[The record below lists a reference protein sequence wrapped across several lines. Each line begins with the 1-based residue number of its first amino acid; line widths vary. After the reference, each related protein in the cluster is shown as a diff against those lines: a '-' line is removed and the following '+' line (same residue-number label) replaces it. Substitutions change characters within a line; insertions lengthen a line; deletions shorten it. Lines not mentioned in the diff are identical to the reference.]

1 MLLIITDR
9 NDFTADYVIAFL
21 IEKGLQYTRLN
32 SEDIGDA
39 DVHLLFK
46 SSKNSHSL
54 RIVDVKIDINTIT
67 SVWYRR
73 RFFPKVPSFVRR
85 TDKEFAF
92 GELIHLFE
100 GLLPGP
106 ETHWVD
112 YPTKVWRAE
121 RKLQQLVV
129 APNFG
134 FKIPD
139 TQVSTNPISLRQF
152 YKKCDGEVV
161 CKPIFRGLHVQGKGA
176 KAAYTRKVCELELDE
191 ISENK
196 IFPTLLQK
204 RIRKTKD
211 LRITVV
217 GQQFFGVEILTPAD
231 IIDWREPDASPNYR
245 FFDVPSDLMNR
256 CLEFLKYF
264 GLSYGAFDFA
274 VSKNGTIFFLE
285 LNAVGEWAWLDRE
298 LDLGIRPTLVQHL
311 YKKSEEFV

>member
-9 NDFTADYVIAFL
+9 KDFTADYVIAFL
-21 IEKGLQYTRLN
+21 IEKGLPYTRLN

-39 DVHLLFK
+39 DVDLIFN
-46 SSKNSHSL
+46 SSKNSRSL
-54 RIVDVKIDINTIT
+54 FIVKEKIDINAIT

-85 TDKEFAF
+85 TDQEFAF

-106 ETHWVD
+106 EIHWVD
-112 YPTKVWRAE
+112 YPAKVWRAE

-129 APNFG
+129 APHFG

-139 TQVSTNPISLRQF
+139 TQVSTDPISLRQF
-152 YKKCDGEVV
+152 YKKYDGEIV
-161 CKPIFRGLHVQGKGA
+161 CKPIFRGIHVHGKEA
-176 KAAYTRKVCELELDE
+176 KAAYTRKVSDLELDE
-191 ISENK
+191 LCGNK

-204 RIRKTKD
+204 RIRKKRD

-217 GQQFFGVEILTPAD
+217 GQQFFGVEILTSTD
-231 IIDWREPDASPNYR
+231 VIDWRKPDATPDYR
-245 FFDVPSDLMNR
+245 YFDVPSNLMHR
-256 CLEFLKYF
+256 CLAFLKYF

-274 VSKNGTIFFLE
+274 VSKNGTVFFLE

-298 LDLGIRPTLVQHL
+298 LDLGIRPALIQHL
-311 YKKSEEFV
+311 YKKTEE